1 MRSAETLTA
10 SIIAPAFRE
19 AEGSGVPSQLLLK
32 LPHIAQG
39 DAVGAEPCRGLKPA
53 LSRAEGTPTYEA
65 GRYRFRKSA
74 RRHPRALPPAGAEDV
89 VQGAAQPNH
98 RPQTRGFRRSRRP
111 LG

>member
-65 GRYRFRKSA
+65 GRYGSRNPA
-74 RRHPRALPPAGAEDV
+74 RSPPGALPPAGAGDV
-89 VQGAAQPNH
+89 VQGAPH
-98 RPQTRGFRRSRRP
+98 PTLLP
-111 LG
+111 